1 MLILSFRCPLAAGSE
16 EPDLLP
22 YFYVAAPWSSQACI
36 TMGDEVCLEVTSFR
50 VEIKNRVSAS
60 NRLLIARLL
69 LTDLLGIERPCIIC
83 ACWNKKQLDVV
94 VSKLQFLPH
103 EIWSIQRSE
112 ERRVGKECRSRRW
125 RD

>member
-1 MLILSFRCPLAAGSE
+1 
-16 EPDLLP
+16 
-22 YFYVAAPWSSQACI
+22 
-36 TMGDEVCLEVTSFR
+36 FR

-103 EIWSIQRSE
+103 EIWSIQAAANQ
-112 ERRVGKECRSRRW
+112 VSRKLSTAGHRCLMGVSRLLVAGAW
-125 RD
+125 FLFTHITHYPFSF